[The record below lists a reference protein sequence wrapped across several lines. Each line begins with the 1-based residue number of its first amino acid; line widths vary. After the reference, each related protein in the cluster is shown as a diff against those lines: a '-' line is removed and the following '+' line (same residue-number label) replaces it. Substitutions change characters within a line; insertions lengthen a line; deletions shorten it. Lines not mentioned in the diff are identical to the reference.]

1 MYRGE
6 ATRCSL
12 KHSGAMI
19 ALRLV
24 APLTMRDENRQRRK
38 YIKEQ
43 KRYRKYLEE
52 EEEDEEEELEQ
63 RVEQETAPHADSD
76 IYAPPPPLSPP
87 LSPPP
92 ANTTDGTTDEA
103 SPAEE
108 ASSWFKRCGKRLCAV
123 VSTLKPKKIFRRPA
137 RPGKNDTAST
147 MEPPR
152 YMPHWH
158 HPRPKPTPAWAKIG
172 TETEPPGPHPYGH
185 HSRTQRICSRSTSPY
200 RNRSVMSEDARAYL
214 AARRRRSQDR
224 TAGTR
229 VVNREDMPKQY
240 RQTNPY

>member
-1 MYRGE
+1 MYRGG
-6 ATRCSL
+6 ATRCSV

-24 APLTMRDENRQRRK
+24 APLTMRDENQQRRK

-43 KRYRKYLEE
+43 KSYQKYLEE
-52 EEEDEEEELEQ
+52 EDQEQ
-63 RVEQETAPHADSD
+63 RVEQETAPHADANTSVPSL
-76 IYAPPPPLSPP
+76 PPPSPP
-87 LSPPP
+87 SPPPP

-103 SPAEE
+103 SPAEG
-108 ASSWFKRCGKRLCAV
+108 ASSWLKRCGKRLCEV
-123 VSTLKPKKIFRRPA
+123 VSNLKPKKIFRRPGRA
-137 RPGKNDTAST
+137 GKNDMAST

-172 TETEPPGPHPYGH
+172 TETEPPRPHPYGH
-185 HSRTQRICSRSTSPY
+185 RSRTQRNYSRSISPY
-200 RNRSVMSEDARAYL
+200 RTRSVTSADARAYL
-214 AARRRRSQDR
+214 AARRKQSQGQ
-224 TAGTR
+224 TAGTH